1 MSFDSFTKE
10 DDAASMYTDIGSA
23 AFNVVSKGVNLIPR
37 RPEEQLYLAVE
48 GTKWLVVSSDLKD
61 SIKTFLFKVMHSV
74 TFERNRLTFTYI
86 DEDKESKLYVRQLPP
101 INFFFLKFTQ
111 GRSDYWSQSTL
122 RYQFPLELVASCF
135 CQFMPTYA
143 IMWMTSSHSFRY
155 IFVFDDES
163 EGAAFKAMLPE
174 KVLSQVAS
182 QVESALVAEALGG
195 SGGGSHSAS
204 LKSTVSTD
212 DDIYESKKV
221 AAAKAT
227 GDHSH
232 LTKNRRERHEID
244 SKIVYK
250 GNMIVYQNTRTG
262 GQEKIGYCYG
272 QLRRRAADFR
282 PTFFFEFV
290 KLPKKSTGTSEAEIA
305 TLFKQ
310 AAWKRLVMCPY
321 AREHGS
327 KPSTCV
333 DFVDDYMFEI
343 SEFQSY
349 SGHEDQNDD
358 GSFQIWPQ
366 KPHSDHAKRTPRR
379 EKFKWL
385 QHIKE
390 AFAEMTGDLQGRPKE
405 MSRATADS
413 TVVFQEGFLRHPLH
427 VKKRNEKDPAGATI
441 DRNFAKFEGGIENAV
456 YGKKASPSKFRM
468 NYDERLLELLVERHG
483 TDMFAVLRYRNDEK
497 SPLIKG
503 FIDLGNLGSG
513 RLRASS
519 CVPPT
524 APGQQEIKRGQ
535 KGQMVPS
542 KEGTLEVTTEDRRK
556 GGKPR
561 KYTFKVPG
569 TLAGVRFYES
579 VMEYA
584 NDVNVKQLKRI
595 TAIKS
600 TPLSGPS
607 SSGGDGGGGG
617 GAALA
622 APAAP
627 ASASAYQNI
636 DIPPALPQK
645 GVSPTSGGSGGSSA
659 TAPAKAAVA
668 AAPFAVPAAQLKKT
682 NKLVAK
688 SALDNLVRSCN
699 PRIIQDIFKDDL
711 EFNGTVTCVGHH
723 PGLGLQAAERLL
735 ESLLNVSG
743 DFLTWDSGGSSPMAG
758 IAACG
763 VRVGQALPAQKKVRT
778 RPNGGKFVGKI
789 ELGKPVQAALG
800 LADLMGHTTM
810 SIMQL
815 INAHGGDGVRAIKQ
829 EIADHGSDDDK
840 MNLRCLLDGT
850 YVNPPHEDGTDPTPL
865 EIAARSQTI
874 ETLMTMHQ
882 VTTAKL
888 EAAHVLALRL
898 YTTTSHKS
906 INAPLRDTGSTHP
919 LAATTYYISE
929 GLKKLRAVEASSP
942 DANTPKT
949 FWRGLKNREIGSE
962 FISKG
967 GCEFGCMSTSAFK
980 NVAVEFALSTVPFL
994 FQIETKDF
1002 LQRGADI
1009 SFLSVYPDEQE
1020 MLYPPLMFL
1029 RSLRTAPTIEK
1040 IDGYHVQIVVVEP
1053 QFPT

>member
-1 MSFDSFTKE
+1 MAQLVDHVHVAKLIGVVTIGAPLLLVLQFYENGSLLSCLKEKKLPGQDLTLKGYSSPSELTTARLALEIAQGMAHIAKALFVHRDLAARNVLLDSDFVCKIAGFGLSRGVKAGHLDNEEEHYYSFPVRW
-10 DDAASMYTDIGSA
+10 TD
-23 AFNVVSKGVNLIPR
+23 P
-37 RPEEQLYLAVE
+37 
-48 GTKWLVVSSDLKD
+48 
-61 SIKTFLFKVMHSV
+61 
-74 TFERNRLTFTYI
+74 
-86 DEDKESKLYVRQLPP
+86 
-101 INFFFLKFTQ
+101 
-111 GRSDYWSQSTL
+111 
-122 RYQFPLELVASCF
+122 
-135 CQFMPTYA
+135 
-143 IMWMTSSHSFRY
+143 
-155 IFVFDDES
+155 
-163 EGAAFKAMLPE
+163 
-174 KVLSQVAS
+174 
-182 QVESALVAEALGG
+182 EALQNLEFTGKSDVWSFGVVLMEIVQGG
-195 SGGGSHSAS
+195 KRPYHH
-204 LKSTVSTD
+204 LDKND
-212 DDIYESKKV
+212 DV
-221 AAAKAT
+221 MKAVIRGQTAPRPRKGCT
-227 GDHSH
+227 GALYDVISRCWQY
-232 LTKNRRERHEID
+232 LPKN
-244 SKIVYK
+244 
-250 GNMIVYQNTRTG
+250 
-262 GQEKIGYCYG
+262 
-272 QLRRRAADFR
+272 R
-282 PTFFFEFV
+282 PTFEQ
-290 KLPKKSTGTSEAEIA
+290 LIPDL
-305 TLFKQ
+305 LFGCQ
-310 AAWKRLVMCPY
+310 
-321 AREHGS
+321 
-327 KPSTCV
+327 
-333 DFVDDYMFEI
+333 
-343 SEFQSY
+343 
-349 SGHEDQNDD
+349 
-358 GSFQIWPQ
+358 
-366 KPHSDHAKRTPRR
+366 
-379 EKFKWL
+379 
-385 QHIKE
+385 
-390 AFAEMTGDLQGRPKE
+390 
-405 MSRATADS
+405 
-413 TVVFQEGFLRHPLH
+413 
-427 VKKRNEKDPAGATI
+427 
-441 DRNFAKFEGGIENAV
+441 
-456 YGKKASPSKFRM
+456 
-468 NYDERLLELLVERHG
+468 
-483 TDMFAVLRYRNDEK
+483 
-497 SPLIKG
+497 
-503 FIDLGNLGSG
+503 
-513 RLRASS
+513 
-519 CVPPT
+519 
-524 APGQQEIKRGQ
+524 
-535 KGQMVPS
+535 
-542 KEGTLEVTTEDRRK
+542 
-556 GGKPR
+556 
-561 KYTFKVPG
+561 
-569 TLAGVRFYES
+569 LA
-579 VMEYA
+579 
-584 NDVNVKQLKRI
+584 
-595 TAIKS
+595 
-600 TPLSGPS
+600 
-607 SSGGDGGGGG
+607 
-617 GAALA
+617 A
-622 APAAP
+622 APAATI
-627 ASASAYQNI
+627 AQMIAAKQVK
-636 DIPPALPQK
+636 A
-645 GVSPTSGGSGGSSA
+645 SGGSGGSSA

-800 LADLMGHTTM
+800 LADLMGHTAM

-906 INAPLRDTGSTHP
+906 INAPLRDTRSAHP

-929 GLKKLRAVEASSP
+929 GLKKLRAAEVSSP

-980 NVAVEFALSTVPFL
+980 NVAVEFALTTVPFL

-1020 MLYPPLMFL
+1020 MLYPPLTFL

>member
-1 MSFDSFTKE
+1 M
-10 DDAASMYTDIGSA
+10 
-23 AFNVVSKGVNLIPR
+23 L
-37 RPEEQLYLAVE
+37 
-48 GTKWLVVSSDLKD
+48 
-61 SIKTFLFKVMHSV
+61 
-74 TFERNRLTFTYI
+74 
-86 DEDKESKLYVRQLPP
+86 
-101 INFFFLKFTQ
+101 
-111 GRSDYWSQSTL
+111 
-122 RYQFPLELVASCF
+122 
-135 CQFMPTYA
+135 TYA
-143 IMWMTSSHSFRY
+143 VILMTSSHSFRY

-182 QVESALVAEALGG
+182 QVQSALVAGALGG
-195 SGGGSHSAS
+195 SGGGASGGGGHSAS

-212 DDIYESKKV
+212 ADTYEAV
-221 AAAKAT
+221 ELAAAKAT

-244 SKIVYK
+244 SKIIYK
-250 GNMIVYQNTRTG
+250 GNMIVYQKTRAG

-310 AAWKRLVMCPY
+310 AAWTRLVMCPY

-343 SEFQSY
+343 SEFQSP
-349 SGHEDQNDD
+349 GHEDQDDD

-366 KPHSDHAKRTPRR
+366 KPHSDHAQRTPRR

-405 MSRATADS
+405 MSRANADR
-413 TVVFQEGFLRHPLH
+413 TVAFQEGFLRHPLH
-427 VKKRNEKDPAGATI
+427 VKKGNAKDRAGATI
-441 DRNFAKFEGGIENAV
+441 DGNFAKFDGGIENAV

-468 NYDERLLELLVERHG
+468 SYDIRLLELLVERYG
-483 TDMFAVLRYRNDEK
+483 TDMFAVLRYRDDEK

-524 APGQQEIKRGQ
+524 APGFNKEIKLGQ
-535 KGQMVPS
+535 KGRMTPG

-561 KYTFKVPG
+561 KYIFKVPG
-569 TLAGVRFYES
+569 TLAGVRFYEA
-579 VMEYA
+579 VLEYA

-595 TAIKS
+595 SAIKG
-600 TPLSGPS
+600 TPLPTSSAHPYQNVSVG
-607 SSGGDGGGGG
+607 SSGSSGGGGG

-622 APAAP
+622 APTAP

-636 DIPPALPQK
+636 DVPPALPQK
-645 GVSPTSGGSGGSSA
+645 GVAPTSGGGGGSGA
-659 TAPAKAAVA
+659 IAPAKAAVA

-682 NKLVAK
+682 IKMVAK

-723 PGLGLQAAERLL
+723 PGVGLQAAQRLS
-735 ESLLNVSG
+735 ESLLKVSG
-743 DFLTWDSGGSSPMAG
+743 DYLTWDSGGSSTAAG

-778 RPNGGKFVGKI
+778 RPNGGKFVAGKI
-789 ELGKPVQAALG
+789 ELGKPVQAAHG
-800 LADLMGHTTM
+800 LADLMGHTIM

-815 INAHGGDGVRAIKQ
+815 ISAHGGDGVRAIQQ
-829 EIADHGSDDDK
+829 EIADHGSDEDK

-850 YVNPPHEDGTDPTPL
+850 YVNPPHEDGTDPTPS

-874 ETLMTMHQ
+874 ETLMTTHQ

-888 EAAHVLALRL
+888 DAAHVLALRL
-898 YTTTSHKS
+898 YTTSSHKS
-906 INAPLRDTGSTHP
+906 INAPLRDTGSVHP

-962 FISKG
+962 FIAKG

-1029 RSLRTAPTIEK
+1029 RSLRTAPTVEK
-1040 IDGYHVQIVVVEP
+1040 IDGCYVQIVVVEP